1 MRSRKLV
8 QICQAVSLQHEKL
21 QRFRFYDVNVTAH
34 TGGCVTDQPKFEL
47 FDIANVVRSSS
58 GSSSVHLS
66 LCFCSCPVGNCLI
79 RCVGGSTS
87 ENSEKRGGWS
97 SDSGMFLSN
106 RKFSSEPLSPKSLKI
121 LVKSFDLML
130 PVAGGGDLIP
140 FNH

>member
-8 QICQAVSLQHEKL
+8 QICQAVSFQHKKL
-21 QRFRFYDVNVTAH
+21 QPFRFLHVKVMAH
-34 TGGCVTDQPKFEL
+34 SGGRVTDQPKFEL

-87 ENSEKRGGWS
+87 ENLERSKVRAQTQACFCQAEIYPPSLFTKKAS
-97 SDSGMFLSN
+97 
-106 RKFSSEPLSPKSLKI
+106 KFS
-121 LVKSFDLML
+121 
-130 PVAGGGDLIP
+130 
-140 FNH
+140 